1 MKKIILS
8 LSALFAVSIASAQ
21 SYISQPDPT
30 TYEVRKYK
38 AEKKTETPE
47 AVPASQETEVQVQ
60 ASGALSQAQD
70 AAPAQAAQPATAREK
85 NIAEN
90 KKKK

>member
-8 LSALFAVSIASAQ
+8 LSALFAVSMASAQ

-30 TYEVRKYK
+30 TYEVRKYN
-38 AEKKTETPE
+38 AEKKTETPQ
-47 AVPASQETEVQVQ
+47 AAPAPKETEASTQ
-60 ASGALSQAQD
+60 ATGALSQAQD
-70 AAPAQAAQPATAREK
+70 AAPAPAAQPATAPEK